1 MKRIALCMM
10 LVFCLGPALVGVGF
24 SQKAKS
30 FTLANGMTF
39 YVYERHQIPTF
50 CGMIMAKVGS
60 VDEGKGE
67 TGLAHFFEHLAFKGT
82 PVIGTSDFTK
92 EKPILEQIDKLG
104 EEWSAEFA
112 KGAKADAQKMAA
124 LKEQMKKLQN
134 DALKYAVKD
143 ELGKIYAENGGR
155 GLNASTGTD
164 TTQYY
169 LTMPA
174 NRIELWFL
182 IESERFK
189 YPAFREFYS
198 ERDVI
203 AEERRMR
210 ENMPGANL
218 YEEFQNAAYTLHP
231 YRHSVVGYMEDI
243 QTFTRPKAI
252 NFFKTFYIPNNLT
265 AAVVGDVK
273 LEEVKRLAEKYFGD
287 IPRSPEPPRPDFLE
301 PKQKGER
308 RVTSEFDAQ
317 PELIIGY
324 HMPKTPDKDAYTLE
338 MIGHILSLG
347 DSSRLMRDLV
357 TNRKLA
363 VSIYA
368 SAGTGRRYAGL
379 FMVNG
384 EPRSPNSAEDLEKA
398 VTEHLEKL
406 KTEPVKKEELEKVI
420 NQREARL
427 FRGFS
432 DNMYIAMRMLRG
444 AVIDG
449 DIDNEFKFIEALK
462 KVTSEDIMDA
472 AKRYFVF
479 DNRTVGILKKKG
491 GNK

>member
-1 MKRIALCMM
+1 MRKAWVCILLAAFLI
-10 LVFCLGPALVGVGF
+10 PAAYGAGF
-24 SQKAKS
+24 SDRAKQ

-60 VDEGKGE
+60 VDERKGE

-82 PVIGTSDFTK
+82 PVMGTTDYAK
-92 EKPILEQIDKLG
+92 EKEILDQIDKLG
-104 EEWSAEFA
+104 EEWSAEYA
-112 KGAKADAQKMAA
+112 KGDKADTQKMAA

-143 ELGKIYAENGGR
+143 ELGKIYTTNGGR
-155 GLNASTGTD
+155 GLNASTGQD
-164 TTQYY
+164 TTQYFIT
-169 LTMPA
+169 LPA
-174 NRIELWFL
+174 NRIELWFM

-203 AEERRMR
+203 AEERRMG
-210 ENMPGANL
+210 ENMPGENL
-218 YEEFQNAAYTLHP
+218 YEEFENAAFTLHP

-243 QTFTRPKAI
+243 QTFTRPKALG
-252 NFFKTFYIPNNLT
+252 FYKLFYIPNNLT

-273 LEEVKRLAEKYFGD
+273 LEDVKLLAEKYFGD
-287 IPRSPEPPRPDFLE
+287 VPRGPDPPRPEFLE

-308 RVTSEFDAQ
+308 RVTTEFDAQ
-317 PELIIGY
+317 PQLLIGY
-324 HMPKTPDKDAYTLE
+324 HMPQTPDKDAYTLE
-338 MIGHILSLG
+338 MIGDVLSLG
-347 DSSRLMRDLV
+347 DSSRLNRDLV

-368 SAGTGRRYAGL
+368 SAGTGQRYAGL

-384 EPRSPNSAEDLEKA
+384 VPRSPNSAEDLEKA
-398 VTEHLEKL
+398 VYEHLERL

-420 NQREARL
+420 NQLEAQL
-427 FRGFS
+427 YRGFA
-432 DNMYIAMRMLRG
+432 NNLYIAFRLLRG

-449 DIDNEFKFIEALK
+449 DIDTEFRLIDALK
-462 KVTSEDIMDA
+462 KVTPEEIMDV
-472 AKRYFVF
+472 AKRTFAF

-491 GNK
+491 GSR

>member
-1 MKRIALCMM
+1 MRKAWVCVLLAAFLISAAH
-10 LVFCLGPALVGVGF
+10 GAGF
-24 SQKAKS
+24 SDKAKP

-60 VDEGKGE
+60 VDERKGE

-82 PVIGTSDFTK
+82 PVMGTTDYAK
-92 EKPILEQIDKLG
+92 EKVILEEIDKLG
-104 EEWSAEFA
+104 EEWSAEYA
-112 KGAKADAQKMAA
+112 KGDQADKAKMAS

-155 GLNASTGTD
+155 GLNASTGQD

-169 LTMPA
+169 ITLPA
-174 NRIELWFL
+174 NRLELWFM

-218 YEEFQNAAYTLHP
+218 YEEFENAAFTLHP

-243 QTFTRPKAI
+243 QTFTRPKALA
-252 NFFKTFYIPNNLT
+252 FYKLFYIPNNLT
-265 AAVVGDVK
+265 IAVVGDVK
-273 LEEVKRLAEKYFGD
+273 LEEVKRLAEQYFGD
-287 IPRSPEPPRPDFLE
+287 IPRGPDPPRPDFLE

-308 RVTSEFDAQ
+308 RVTTEFDAQ
-317 PELIIGY
+317 PQLLIGY
-324 HMPKTPDKDAYTLE
+324 HMPKTPDRDAYALDL
-338 MIGHILSLG
+338 ISDVLALG
-347 DSSRLMRDLV
+347 DSSRLNRDLV

-363 VSIYA
+363 VSVYA
-368 SAGTGRRYAGL
+368 SAGIYQRYAGL

-384 EPRSPNSAEDLEKA
+384 EPRSPNTAEDLAKA
-398 VTEHLEKL
+398 VYEHLERL
-406 KTEPVKKEELEKVI
+406 KTEPVKKEELDKVI
-420 NQREARL
+420 NQREAQL
-427 FRGFS
+427 YRGLS
-432 DNMYIAMRMLRG
+432 NNMYIAMRLLRG

-449 DIDNEFKFIEALK
+449 DIDTQFKHIEALK
-462 KVTSEDIMDA
+462 KVTPEEIMDV

-479 DNRTVGILKKKG
+479 ENRTVGVLQKKG
-491 GNK
+491 GSR

>member
-10 LVFCLGPALVGVGF
+10 LVFCLGLALVGAGF

-104 EEWSAEFA
+104 EEWSMEFA

-164 TTQYY
+164 TTQYF
-169 LTMPA
+169 LTLPA

-218 YEEFQNAAYTLHP
+218 YEEFQNAAFTLHP

-252 NFFKTFYIPNNLT
+252 HFFQTFYIPNNLT
-265 AAVVGDVK
+265 AAVVGDVN
-273 LEEVKRLAEKYFGD
+273 LEEVKRLAAKYFGD
-287 IPRSPEPPRPDFLE
+287 ILRGPEPPRPDFLE

-308 RVTSEFDAQ
+308 RVSSEFDAQ
-317 PELIIGY
+317 PQLLIGY
-324 HMPKTPDKDAYTLE
+324 HMPKMPDKDAYTLE
-338 MIGHILSLG
+338 MIGDILSLG
-347 DSSRLMRDLV
+347 DSSRLTRDLV

-368 SAGTGRRYAGL
+368 YAGTGQRYAGL
-379 FMVNG
+379 FMFEG

-398 VTEHLEKL
+398 VYEHLNKL
-406 KTEPVKKEELEKVI
+406 KSEPVKKEELGKVI
-420 NQREARL
+420 NQLEAQL
-427 FRGFS
+427 YRGFS
-432 DNMYIAMRMLRG
+432 NNMYIAMRMLRG

-449 DIDNEFKFIEALK
+449 DIDEEFKLIEALK

-491 GNK
+491 GSK